1 MTATVIFLNIKA
13 RVYQDVA
20 NSEQLINIIQ
30 GGSNE
35 HSVTNQQQNTFTKL
49 QIPQHKYNPFP
60 CLHCQHL
67 SFKEPREPSWT
78 LSIIEYDELEL

>member
-49 QIPQHKYNPFP
+49 QIPQPNTIHSHVFTANIY
-60 CLHCQHL
+60 L
-67 SFKEPREPSWT
+67 SENQVGPSA
-78 LSIIEYDELEL
+78 